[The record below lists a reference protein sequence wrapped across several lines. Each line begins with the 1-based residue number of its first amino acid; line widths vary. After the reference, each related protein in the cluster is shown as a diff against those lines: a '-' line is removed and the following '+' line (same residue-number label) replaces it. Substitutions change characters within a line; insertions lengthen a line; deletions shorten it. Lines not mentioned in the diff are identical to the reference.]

1 MNCNLLEYQLQL
13 AILESVFRK
22 RLISQAEYS
31 SIKTTLENKYKKYVH

>member
-13 AILESVFRK
+13 AMLESVFRK

-31 SIKTTLENKYKKYVH
+31 SIKTTLEKKKKKYVH